1 MEGLEHKIIYNYAK
15 VNEMIVY
22 LKNRTALLQMKLTLQ
37 TYLVSKKWKGNLSS
51 VLAGHYSKNLILIL
65 IQSKS
70 SYNFL
75 HAKIINKYISK

>member
-37 TYLVSKKWKGNLSS
+37 TYLVSKK
-51 VLAGHYSKNLILIL
+51 
-65 IQSKS
+65 
-70 SYNFL
+70 
-75 HAKIINKYISK
+75 